1 MGNMLV
7 DAAVKQVE
15 KDVKNVQEA
24 IDSGASK
31 GYRDAVTKRA
41 IASVDALKASL
52 KTL

>member
-7 DAAVKQVE
+7 DAAQKQVDR
-15 KDVKNVQEA
+15 DVKTVQEA
-24 IDSGASK
+24 IDSGGTTS
-31 GYRDAVTKRA
+31 YRQRVVKRA